1 MKPRSMRSLTIRDE
15 EELNLQHL
23 REISRRTEPKEP
35 PQWPPSMEE
44 IAWAQLDK
52 VPF

>member
-1 MKPRSMRSLTIRDE
+1 MRRDNKSLTMKDE
-15 EELNLQHL
+15 EEIRLQHL
-23 REISRRTEPKEP
+23 REIAKPTEPKEN